1 MRVFN
6 VLFIIGLMI
15 SCTPKEVLV
24 ECNTSNP
31 EPNPS
36 FFDVVW
42 QVPLRSDT
50 FEARSITPEL
60 YNNQVIYSMF
70 DYSGQ
75 NPETFFSRN
84 METGTLN
91 WEWNDMELSQVVI
104 SEAQVQIDNKLILKE
119 SNQIFTIDMDSG
131 EKLWNSVP
139 ESSGARISNVSDK
152 MYYNHR
158 GFIGGATSGIDPDSS
173 ILYRSSAN
181 NQKWEA
187 VFTLTKADNDG
198 YAPNILP
205 PTSWIKPNGDTL
217 LLFQNRSFNF
227 PLHIGKIDFY
237 AYNLAQDSVEWVNE
251 DITSS
256 GNSSIY
262 LPIVYDDKVYFQG
275 SNSIHCFDVLTGEEI
290 WNRHLPGQSF
300 LTCNAV
306 LSESKLIVNGD
317 GNEVFALNSETGNTI
332 WNKTNADAANA
343 GNMIYHNGNVYFA
356 AVSDDGYGKLY
367 ALRVSDGSTVFA
379 EKSPNRDE
387 LGGGASFTAGIAID
401 PSTNYLYAND
411 RFYFMCIKL
420 PE

>member
-1 MRVFN
+1 M
-6 VLFIIGLMI
+6 L
-15 SCTPKEVLV
+15 SCTPKEILV
-24 ECNTSNP
+24 ECNTKLEP
-31 EPNPS
+31 EPEPS
-36 FFDVVW
+36 FFDVIW

-50 FEARSITPEL
+50 LSSKSITPEI

-75 NPETFFSRN
+75 VPETFFSRN
-84 METGTLN
+84 METGDLK
-91 WEWNDMELSQVVI
+91 WEWNDTELSQVVT

-119 SNQIFTIDMDSG
+119 ANQIFTIDMETG
-131 EKLWNSVP
+131 FKLWNSLP
-139 ESSGARISNVSDK
+139 ESSGTRVSKVEDNV
-152 MYYNHR
+152 YYNHR
-158 GFIGGATSGIDPDSS
+158 GFIGGTGSGIDPDSS
-173 ILYRSSAN
+173 VLYRSSAE
-181 NQKWEA
+181 NQNWEA
-187 VFTLTKADNDG
+187 IFTLTKADNDG
-198 YAPNILP
+198 YAPSLYP
-205 PTSWIKPNGDTL
+205 PTSWVKSNGDTL
-217 LLFQNRSFNF
+217 LLFQNRSLNF

-262 LPIVYDDKVYFQG
+262 LPIVHDDKVYFQG

-290 WNRHLPGQSF
+290 WNRHFPGQGF
-300 LTCNAV
+300 FTCNPV
-306 LSESKLIVNGD
+306 LAENKLVINGD
-317 GNEVFALNSETGNTI
+317 GNEIFALDIETGNTI
-332 WNKTNADAANA
+332 WNKPNADAANA
-343 GNMIYHNGNVYFA
+343 GNMIYHNGNVYFT

-367 ALRVSDGSTVFA
+367 AIRVSNGNTVFA

-387 LGGGASFTAGIAID
+387 WSSNASFTAGIAID